1 MLNKIIRY
9 SLNNR
14 LLILVAS
21 VLLLFAGLYTS
32 MKMDV
37 DVFPD
42 LNAPT
47 VVVMTEAPG
56 MAPEEV
62 ERLVTFPVETALNGA
77 TDVRRVRSSSTTGF
91 SVVWVEFDWG
101 TDIYRARQITSEKLA
116 VVGES
121 LPEGVGT
128 PTLGPQS
135 SILGEMMIIGLTS
148 DSTSLRDLRTLA
160 DWTIRPRLLSIG
172 GVAQVTVIGG
182 EMKEYQILLDLPR
195 MKQYGVTLDEV
206 LNAAREMNRNANGGI
221 LYEYGNEYIVR
232 GAVATTDVDAI
243 AKAVVKRV
251 DGVPVLMGDVAEVKI
266 GDKAPKLGTASVR
279 ANPAVLLTVTKQ
291 PNTSTL
297 DLTEKLLSSMDEL
310 QKNMPAD
317 VTVSTDIFRQ
327 SHFIESSINNVQKSL
342 YEGAIFVVIVLFFFL
357 MNVRTTLISLV
368 ALPLSLLFSILALHF
383 MGLTINT
390 MSLGGMAIAI
400 GSLVDDA
407 IVDVENV
414 YKHLRENRLLPPG
427 QRKPIVE
434 VVFEASR
441 EVRMPILNSTLIIIV
456 TFIPLFFLTGMEGRM
471 LVPLGIAFI
480 VALFAST
487 VVALTLTPVLCSYL
501 LGKGKTDKDI
511 SREPFVARTLKKY
524 YGQALEWALRHRT
537 GVLGGTIALFVAA
550 MITFFTLGRSFL
562 PPFNEGSFTINVSTL
577 PGISLEES
585 DNIGRRAEELLL
597 EVPEIQTVARKTG
610 RAELDE
616 HALGVNTSEIEAP
629 FVLGDRSHAEVV
641 ADVRKKLSV
650 IPGVNIEIGQPISH
664 RIDAMLS
671 GTQARIAIKLFGDD
685 LNRMFML
692 GNQIKKNISAIDGV
706 VDLNVEQQIERPQLK
721 ITPRRE
727 MLARYGVSLSEFA
740 EFIDVALA
748 GEVVSQVY
756 EGSRTFDLTVKVK
769 DDERSSAAKIGDLMV
784 DTQDGKVPLSYL
796 AEIKSATG
804 PNTIN
809 RENVKRK
816 IVISAN
822 VSDRDLRS
830 VVDDIRER
838 IDETV
843 VLPEGYFIEYGGQ
856 FESEA
861 AASRTLSFVSL
872 FSLLVVFLLLYNQFR
887 SVSQSAVILLNL
899 PLALIGGVFILRF
912 TTGEISIP
920 AIIGFISL
928 FGIATRNGM
937 LLVSHYN
944 TMLSEGNSLHDTILR
959 GSLDRLNPILMTAL
973 TSALALIPLALGGD
987 LPGNEIQSPMAK
999 VILGGLITS
1008 TFLNAFVV
1016 PVVYW
1021 IMNRKKRKSMRN
1033 SFLCLFVFAVA
1044 NMGAQN
1050 NMADIL
1056 ASIETNNPELKAGAQ
1071 IVLSQKAEVSSQ
1083 NTLEDPNFEFEHL
1096 WGADNA
1102 KDRKYD
1108 ISVSQSFDFP
1118 SLYVQR
1124 NKIGNLKRTLY
1135 DGQQAVLRQQILLQA
1150 KELCLQ
1156 VIYLNRCIRLGNE
1169 RQAAADELVKLY
1181 RERLT
1186 SGDANI
1192 LDVNKIEIEQL
1203 NITTSNIQRRNEL
1216 AACLAQLQALNGG
1229 EPLNLAESALTE
1241 YSDRE
1246 LPASFDDLKEQALQ
1260 SDPELQMLRQE
1271 NQIAGKEVSLNRAGW
1286 LPKFELGYRHAYE
1299 LGERFNG
1306 LSVGVSIPLFANR
1319 KKVKIAKAQAVAGSF
1334 TVNNKELQTL
1344 AALQSSYNEA
1354 VALKDNRE
1362 RYELLTRQ
1370 NNFELLQKAL
1380 ASGKISMVEYL
1391 VDATQLYEAF
1401 ENKLSLEYEY
1411 QLRLAR
1417 MYKFEL

>member
-279 ANPAVLLTVTKQ
+279 AKSCRFADSYQAAQYEYSRPHG
-291 PNTSTL
+291 
-297 DLTEKLLSSMDEL
+297 KLLFDGRVTE
-310 QKNMPAD
+310 NMPAD

-414 YKHLRENRLLPPG
+414 YKHLRENRLLPLG

-511 SREPFVARTLKKY
+511 SREPDVARL
-524 YGQALEWALRHRT
+524 
-537 GVLGGTIALFVAA
+537 
-550 MITFFTLGRSFL
+550 
-562 PPFNEGSFTINVSTL
+562 
-577 PGISLEES
+577 
-585 DNIGRRAEELLL
+585 
-597 EVPEIQTVARKTG
+597 
-610 RAELDE
+610 
-616 HALGVNTSEIEAP
+616 
-629 FVLGDRSHAEVV
+629 
-641 ADVRKKLSV
+641 
-650 IPGVNIEIGQPISH
+650 
-664 RIDAMLS
+664 
-671 GTQARIAIKLFGDD
+671 
-685 LNRMFML
+685 
-692 GNQIKKNISAIDGV
+692 
-706 VDLNVEQQIERPQLK
+706 
-721 ITPRRE
+721 
-727 MLARYGVSLSEFA
+727 
-740 EFIDVALA
+740 
-748 GEVVSQVY
+748 
-756 EGSRTFDLTVKVK
+756 
-769 DDERSSAAKIGDLMV
+769 
-784 DTQDGKVPLSYL
+784 
-796 AEIKSATG
+796 
-804 PNTIN
+804 
-809 RENVKRK
+809 
-816 IVISAN
+816 
-822 VSDRDLRS
+822 
-830 VVDDIRER
+830 
-838 IDETV
+838 
-843 VLPEGYFIEYGGQ
+843 
-856 FESEA
+856 
-861 AASRTLSFVSL
+861 
-872 FSLLVVFLLLYNQFR
+872 
-887 SVSQSAVILLNL
+887 
-899 PLALIGGVFILRF
+899 
-912 TTGEISIP
+912 
-920 AIIGFISL
+920 
-928 FGIATRNGM
+928 
-937 LLVSHYN
+937 
-944 TMLSEGNSLHDTILR
+944 
-959 GSLDRLNPILMTAL
+959 
-973 TSALALIPLALGGD
+973 
-987 LPGNEIQSPMAK
+987 
-999 VILGGLITS
+999 
-1008 TFLNAFVV
+1008 
-1016 PVVYW
+1016 
-1021 IMNRKKRKSMRN
+1021 
-1033 SFLCLFVFAVA
+1033 
-1044 NMGAQN
+1044 
-1050 NMADIL
+1050 
-1056 ASIETNNPELKAGAQ
+1056 
-1071 IVLSQKAEVSSQ
+1071 
-1083 NTLEDPNFEFEHL
+1083 
-1096 WGADNA
+1096 
-1102 KDRKYD
+1102 
-1108 ISVSQSFDFP
+1108 
-1118 SLYVQR
+1118 
-1124 NKIGNLKRTLY
+1124 
-1135 DGQQAVLRQQILLQA
+1135 
-1150 KELCLQ
+1150 
-1156 VIYLNRCIRLGNE
+1156 
-1169 RQAAADELVKLY
+1169 
-1181 RERLT
+1181 
-1186 SGDANI
+1186 
-1192 LDVNKIEIEQL
+1192 
-1203 NITTSNIQRRNEL
+1203 
-1216 AACLAQLQALNGG
+1216 
-1229 EPLNLAESALTE
+1229 
-1241 YSDRE
+1241 
-1246 LPASFDDLKEQALQ
+1246 
-1260 SDPELQMLRQE
+1260 
-1271 NQIAGKEVSLNRAGW
+1271 
-1286 LPKFELGYRHAYE
+1286 
-1299 LGERFNG
+1299 
-1306 LSVGVSIPLFANR
+1306 
-1319 KKVKIAKAQAVAGSF
+1319 
-1334 TVNNKELQTL
+1334 
-1344 AALQSSYNEA
+1344 
-1354 VALKDNRE
+1354 
-1362 RYELLTRQ
+1362 
-1370 NNFELLQKAL
+1370 
-1380 ASGKISMVEYL
+1380 
-1391 VDATQLYEAF
+1391 
-1401 ENKLSLEYEY
+1401 
-1411 QLRLAR
+1411 
-1417 MYKFEL
+1417 